1 MNVVTFLPPAKA
13 THLGGSRVRRPV
25 RRRHRS
31 KRQTRHDQ
39 VIVPGLSNPVACARQ
54 RNGWVSTLVGIRR
67 PWAVLAGGS
76 GYLPMQTAP
85 ALVRCSD
92 AIG

>member
-13 THLGGSRVRRPV
+13 THLGGSRVSRPV

-39 VIVPGLSNPVACARQ
+39 VIVSMR
-54 RNGWVSTLVGIRR
+54 
-67 PWAVLAGGS
+67 LAGPDSDPCGSVGGLTPDATPTLPGAVS
-76 GYLPMQTAP
+76 GYG
-85 ALVRCSD
+85 V
-92 AIG
+92 

>member
-13 THLGGSRVRRPV
+13 THLGGSRVSRPV

-39 VIVPGLSNPVACARQ
+39 VIVA
-54 RNGWVSTLVGIRR
+54 IRL
-67 PWAVLAGGS
+67 AVLMAIRQVLSEAPFLS
-76 GYLPMQTAP
+76 GAP
-85 ALVRCSD
+85 
-92 AIG
+92 